1 MSVAD
6 WQAWLEAFDFGSTLA
21 AGAAIAIAWYGNRTN
36 RRLAELQGQSE
47 HQLWLLDKRREAYAR
62 FLDDVR
68 LAYEV
73 IEARAVANTATGVI
87 GTGAATREYV
97 QQQMN
102 TALHAE
108 QVVRIVGPSELADLA
123 KSVRARL
130 RVDRAYLTPVL
141 EQSDKPRHM
150 LEHAEEVGDQAF
162 VQALRS
168 AVGQSWD
175 RVDAVM
181 IRWRLNDFLDR
192 FASAAANVIQ
202 QDHDPK
208 QAVPTAR

>member
-1 MSVAD
+1 MAN

-36 RRLAELQGQSE
+36 RRLAEFQGRSE
-47 HQLWLLDKRREAYAR
+47 HRLWLLEKRREVYAR

-68 LAYEV
+68 RAYEA
-73 IEARAVANTATGVI
+73 IESRAAGTTATGVI
-87 GTGAATREYV
+87 GTGAATAEYV

-108 QVVRIVGPSELADLA
+108 QVVKIVGPSELADLA

-130 RVDRAYLTPVL
+130 RVDRAYLSPVL

-175 RVDAVM
+175 RVDVVM
-181 IRWRLNDFLDR
+181 IRWRLNYFLDR
-192 FASAAANVIQ
+192 FASAAADVIQ
-202 QDHDPK
+202 QDRDAE
-208 QAVPTAR
+208 QGVPAAR